1 MADKPKHDPRKT
13 GAMGGRPTKYRSEY
27 CQMLLDHM
35 GKQGL
40 SFESFA
46 GVVGVDRD
54 TLYAWESKFKAFSDA
69 KRQGLQAN
77 LLFWEKLGNAGT
89 AGQLPGFN
97 QSAWNVNMKNRHN
110 WREKVDVDARVEGTI
125 NLNASIVG
133 IIEQYE
139 SDPGEDPED
148 C

>member
-1 MADKPKHDPRKT
+1 
-13 GAMGGRPTKYRSEY
+13 
-27 CQMLLDHM
+27 MLIDHM

-40 SFESFA
+40 SFESFG

-54 TLYAWESKFKAFSDA
+54 TLYAWTEKFKAFSDA
-69 KRQGLQAN
+69 KRLGAQAN

-97 QSAWNVNMKNRHN
+97 QAAWNINMKNRHN
-110 WREKVDVDARVEGTI
+110 WREKVDVDAKVEGTV